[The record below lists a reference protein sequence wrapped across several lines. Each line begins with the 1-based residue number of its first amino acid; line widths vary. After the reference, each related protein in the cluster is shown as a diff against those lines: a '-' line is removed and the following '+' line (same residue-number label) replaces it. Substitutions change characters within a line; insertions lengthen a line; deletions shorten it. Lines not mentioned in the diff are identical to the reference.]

1 MYRNLVLLTTLVILA
16 SVTSSVAAADDPPRG
31 TSPPAASEPTAAV
44 EAAAQRP
51 DKPADDQEL
60 NRPIGRIFQD
70 IGSDLAH
77 LATPRSLLWIGAGAA
92 GAAAVEPLD
101 NKVSVKPGQEWARWS
116 EVFDPGTYI
125 GNSLVLMG
133 GSAFTYTFGR
143 ITDRPRA
150 AHVGRDLLRAQVVS
164 QIVVQ
169 SLKASVNRQRPD
181 LSGNNSF
188 PSGHAATTFASAV
201 VFQRH
206 LGLKWAIPT
215 YLVATYV
222 ATSRLHENRHH
233 LSDVVM
239 GAGLGIATGMAT
251 TRHATKSWALVPTA
265 VPGGAAVL
273 VMR

>member
-1 MYRNLVLLTTLVILA
+1 MYRPFIVLMAIALSVGIA
-16 SVTSSVAAADDPPRG
+16 SPASAADDPPG
-31 TSPPAASEPTAAV
+31 ATPAVASAPAPAAAV
-44 EAAAQRP
+44 QRP
-51 DKPADDQEL
+51 NKIADEQDL
-60 NRPIGRIFQD
+60 DRPLGRIFQD

-77 LATPRSLLWIGAGAA
+77 LATPRSLLWIGAGSV
-92 GAAAVEPLD
+92 GALATEPLD
-101 NKVSVKPGQEWARWS
+101 SKLTVAPGKEWSQWS
-116 EVFDPGTYI
+116 EVFDPGAYI
-125 GNSLVLMG
+125 GNSLILMG
-133 GSAFTYTFGR
+133 GSAVTYTLGKA
-143 ITDRPRA
+143 THRPRA

-169 SLKASVNRQRPD
+169 ALKMSVNRERPD

-239 GAGLGIATGMAT
+239 GAGLGIASGMAT
-251 TRHATKSWALVPTA
+251 TRHATRSWALVPTA
-265 VPGGAAVL
+265 VPGGAAIM